1 MKLNKLI
8 SAALAMAICGASGMA
23 PVSVAP
29 RAGEYSVFAA
39 EDSEAVTDGM
49 TFEIDETS
57 AKLVFADEDLSGA
70 VNIPSTVA
78 GKPVTVI
85 GDSAFMSNKTITSVH
100 IGEGV
105 QVIESCAF
113 YDCNNLESVSLPSTL
128 TEIEDSAFEDT
139 LLTDV
144 IVPESVEYIGM
155 TAFKLKYN
163 IENITK
169 RKSLTVTVL
178 NPECEL
184 EMMCFAAN
192 TIIAGY
198 EGSTAQSFAEIYGY
212 KFKLIDENILVTTTT
227 SAPPVVTT
235 TTTSKS
241 ATTTPKPTTTTTTVK
256 TTTTTK
262 KTTTTTAKTTTTT
275 KKTTTTTAKTTT
287 TTQKTTTTTAGTS
300 TTTVTKSVPTA
311 STTTTASPE
320 YGKKGD
326 TNCDEKVELAD
337 AILIMQALANPNKY
351 GEKGSDP
358 KHMTSQGK
366 VNGDVDKSTEGLTA
380 NDALA
385 IQEYLLG
392 KRKYL

>member
-212 KFKLIDENILVTTTT
+212 KFKLIDETTLVTTTT

-275 KKTTTTTAKTTT
+275 AKITTTTK
-287 TTQKTTTTTAGTS
+287 KTTTTTAGTS
-300 TTTVTKSVPTA
+300 TTTVTKPVPTA